1 VCGNRG
7 AAAPRLR
14 CREVDTQ
21 HTRVQ
26 AWLGARLSA
35 AVSCFYS
42 RLLTLLWL
50 STPQAEVRALEAK
63 YEAQYAP
70 LYSKRSGLVTGATDC
85 EQPADD
91 TSEAPAG
98 VPDFWLVALSNHEA
112 LAESIQ
118 EKDAAVL
125 SHLKDVSCSPVTG
138 TDKDGDPMYGFELKF
153 EFAEG
158 NPFMSNSVLTKTYL
172 FSDEDQSYL
181 VASKGT
187 DIAWTAGKDPT
198 VKVFKKKGTKPGAKP
213 QTKIERVDSF
223 FNFFSPPEVPEEDD
237 EMEEEELEALQEALE
252 ADHELGSILKD
263 EIIPNAVSWFTG
275 AAMQQEED
283 EEEDEEGDD
292 DEDGDEDEEEEEEV
306 APKGGKKGGKGR
318 GAPRGGAGGDK
329 PEECKQQ

>member
-1 VCGNRG
+1 METG

-14 CREVDTQ
+14 CRELDTQ

-26 AWLGARLSA
+26 AWLGAPSVAVCSCSPLLSP
-35 AVSCFYS
+35 
-42 RLLTLLWL
+42 R
-50 STPQAEVRALEAK
+50 QAEVRALEAK
-63 YEAQYAP
+63 YEAMYAP
-70 LYSKRSGLVTGATDC
+70 LYSKRAGLVTGATDC
-85 EQPADD
+85 EQPGDD

-112 LAESIQ
+112 FGELIQ

-198 VKVFKKKGTKPGAKP
+198 VKVFKKKGAKPGAKP

-237 EMEEEELEALQEALE
+237 EIEADELEQLQEALE
-252 ADHELGSILKD
+252 ADHEMGTILKD

-275 AAMQQEED
+275 AAMQED
-283 EEEDEEGDD
+283 EGEEEDE
-292 DEDGDEDEEEEEEV
+292 DEDGDDEDEDDDEEEEEEEVVV

-318 GAPRGGAGGDK
+318 GAPRGGAGGGDK